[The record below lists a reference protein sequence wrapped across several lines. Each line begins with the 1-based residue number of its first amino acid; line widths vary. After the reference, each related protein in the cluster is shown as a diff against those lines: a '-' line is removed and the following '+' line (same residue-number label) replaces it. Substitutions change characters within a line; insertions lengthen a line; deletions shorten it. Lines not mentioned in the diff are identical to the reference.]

1 MIPFINDSLL
11 EEVTKLSGVG
21 WGAVIFLAIFPTVIS
36 YVLWYVALDFKSASE
51 LGVYLYLMP
60 ILSTILSFFLLNEKI
75 TILFIFGG
83 VLIILGLVIV
93 NKKPIKIRK
102 K

>member
-1 MIPFINDSLL
+1 MIPFINFSFFDEL
-11 EEVTKLSGVG
+11 TKLSSIG
-21 WGAVIFLAIFPTVIS
+21 WGAVIFLAVFPTVIS
-36 YVLWYVALDFKSASE
+36 YVLWYVALDIKPASE
-51 LGVYLYLMP
+51 LGTYLYLMP
-60 ILSTILSFFLLNEKI
+60 ILSTILSFFILKEKI

-83 VLIILGLVIV
+83 LLIIIGLVIV